1 VRRGDRAPPGQA
13 RRGRRPDPRAGAAP
27 RAAADPARR
36 AGVARNGGG
45 RRPDGYGG
53 GAGGRGGC
61 PVSAMQW
68 QEHVAVVTGGGTGIG
83 RATALEFAR
92 RGARVLITGRR
103 AAPLERTA
111 AEADGIEALA
121 ADVTSEEGAQRIVAR
136 AIERWGRIDTLV
148 NNAAMFAARPLADA
162 NAETVAALFATNVL
176 GPTLLARAALAH
188 LKATRGAIINVSS
201 TFGQKPSPGA
211 AHYGASKAAL
221 EHMTRSWALELA
233 DDGVRVNAVAP
244 GPTETPMLERS
255 GLTPEQVAAVRE
267 AEARRIPL
275 GRRGEPE
282 EVARWIVL
290 LASPESVWV
299 TGQVVAV
306 DGGLVVA

>member
-1 VRRGDRAPPGQA
+1 MSAA
-13 RRGRRPDPRAGAAP
+13 R
-27 RAAADPARR
+27 
-36 AGVARNGGG
+36 
-45 RRPDGYGG
+45 
-53 GAGGRGGC
+53 
-61 PVSAMQW
+61 W
-68 QEHVAVVTGGGTGIG
+68 HEHVAIVTGGGTGIG

-92 RGARVLITGRR
+92 RGVRVLITGRH
-103 AAPLERTA
+103 AEPLEETA
-111 AEADGIEALA
+111 AEADGIVPVV
-121 ADVTSEEGAQRIVAR
+121 ADVTSEEAARRVVDR

-148 NNAAMFAARPLADA
+148 NNAGMFAARPLADA
-162 NAETVAALFATNVL
+162 DAETVAALFATNVL
-176 GPTLLARAALAH
+176 GPTLLARAALPH

-201 TFGQKPSPGA
+201 TFGHKPSPGA

-221 EHMTRSWALELA
+221 EHMTRSWARELA
-233 DDGVRVNAVAP
+233 GDGVRVNAVAP

-290 LASPESVWV
+290 LASPESAWV
-299 TGQVVAV
+299 TGQVIAV
-306 DGGLVVA
+306 DGGLAVA

>member
-1 VRRGDRAPPGQA
+1 MS
-13 RRGRRPDPRAGAAP
+13 AA
-27 RAAADPARR
+27 
-36 AGVARNGGG
+36 
-45 RRPDGYGG
+45 
-53 GAGGRGGC
+53 
-61 PVSAMQW
+61 W
-68 QEHVAVVTGGGTGIG
+68 WHEHVAIVTGGGTGIG

-103 AAPLERTA
+103 GEPLDETA
-111 AEADGIEALA
+111 AQVDGIVPVV
-121 ADVTSEEGAQRIVAR
+121 ADVTSEEGARRVVDR

-148 NNAAMFAARPLADA
+148 NNAGMFAARLLAGAD
-162 NAETVAALFATNVL
+162 AETVAALFATNVL
-176 GPTLLARAALAH
+176 GPTLLARAALPH

-201 TFGQKPSPGA
+201 TFGHKPSPGA

-233 DDGVRVNAVAP
+233 GEGVRVNAVAP

-290 LASPESVWV
+290 LASPESAWV
-299 TGQVVAV
+299 TGQVIAV
-306 DGGLVVA
+306 DGGLA